1 MFIFFNLNYIIIYS
15 MKRKAL
21 F

>member
-21 F
+21 